1 MTFDSYVF
9 TNIGGKK
16 VNEDSVRFA
25 EFPGGFSAVVADGVG
40 SNGGGDIASS
50 ICAQMFIEGLRDC
63 QSDNDINTLTTAANN
78 AIIAEQTMS
87 VKMKSTI
94 VAVNVL
100 NEKTTFIHAG
110 DSRGYIFRDGRVFFQ
125 TFDHSIPQM
134 DVLRGVITPAQIR
147 FHKNRNKILRAL
159 GIENTAPEISGREK
173 LMPGD
178 ALLLCT
184 DGFWEY
190 VTEAEMCEDITK
202 SHTAEEWVKFML
214 GRLGSRISENTDNL
228 SAIGV
233 LCI

>member
-1 MTFDSYVF
+1 MHSS
-9 TNIGGKK
+9 IGGKK
-16 VNEDSVRFA
+16 VNEDSVRYA
-25 EFPGGFSAVVADGVG
+25 DFPDGFTAVVADGVG

-50 ICAQMFIEGLRDC
+50 ICAQMFIEGLRGC
-63 QSDNDINTLTTAANN
+63 RSDDDIVTLTTAANN

-94 VAVNVL
+94 VAVNVSDCT
-100 NEKTTFIHAG
+100 TTFVHAG
-110 DSRGYIFRDGRVFFQ
+110 DSRGYIFRGGRVLFQ

-134 DVLRGVITPAQIR
+134 DVLRGVITPAEIR

-173 LMPGD
+173 LLPGD

-190 VTEAEMCEDITK
+190 VTEAEMCADITK
-202 SHTAEEWVKFML
+202 SHTAEEWVNFML
-214 GRLGSRISENTDNL
+214 KRLGERISENTDNL
-228 SAIGV
+228 SAIAIF
-233 LCI
+233 CNE